1 MANDIETI
9 SYINPGDGLNHPI
22 DAVTV
27 SGLTLTSAEKE
38 LWNSKQDALSFDSIP
53 TENSNNMVKSG
64 PLYSV
69 ITENELVTA
78 TALNDLNDRVTSL
91 EDFSETDPTVPGW
104 AKASTKPTYTASE
117 VGALPDTTA
126 IPTESTVTGW
136 GFTKNSGT
144 VTGISMNGS
153 LVGTSGI
160 IDLGTVLTSHQDIT
174 SKADKS
180 AAIGSLSLSI
190 DSSNYQ
196 ITLSGTKVDGTAFSV
211 SNVIDLPL
219 ESVVVSGSYNNST
232 KKVVLTLQNGST
244 LDFSVADLVAGLQSE
259 ITSSNKLSADLIQ
272 DGNTNKVVTAT
283 EKSTWNSA
291 VRSVTFNGS
300 SVSVSD
306 GSVSISESDP
316 VFTSSVAYSIT
327 SSDISNWDSKANTS
341 SPAFTGTPTAPT
353 ASANTSN
360 SQIATTAFV
369 QSVAGSVSKISA
381 GYQASIS
388 VSGPYIPARAY
399 SFNSVTDNSTGNT
412 ISVDDV
418 DYTKAIEVHID
429 WEGEEADDPRYTPYG
444 TLTLLFTY
452 GIDDTAG
459 SYTSAFGINY
469 YTPIIVE
476 TNCGLQMFQLQI
488 GESNWYLNVTDIN
501 LMTSSEKTKLAGIAA
516 GAEVNVNADW
526 NALSGDAQILNK
538 PTIISSVT
546 FNGSSVSVSD
556 GSVSIS
562 ESDPVFSAS
571 PAAGI
576 SAADISNWNSKTSNT
591 GTISSII
598 FNGTTLPVSNGVVEI
613 SEEDPTLPYFDSNDM
628 AYWNSKSNITAI
640 SMNGS
645 GVNMVN
651 TGQWTFTADLGTV
664 ISSVTFNGTSASV
677 SNGVASIS
685 VSIPAEV
692 TEATVS
698 SWGFTKNTGTLT
710 SHATHKLNIGSA
722 TATAAASNTIT
733 YVESLTG
740 TTTATSG
747 NLTITPTLKTITVP
761 AEVTESTVAGW
772 GFTKNTGTL
781 TSESDPVFTSSVAY
795 TITSANISTWN
806 NKQNALSAGTFNVML
821 NGTTVGTYSINQDGN
836 SSANI
841 IVPTTLASLTGDST
855 HRLVTDADISNWN
868 SKTSNT
874 GTLTGV
880 KFNGTNATVSN
891 GVASISVTI
900 PAEVTESTVAGWGFT
915 KNVGTLT
922 SESDPVFSASVAAS
936 ITAADISNWNS
947 KTSNTGTV
955 TGSSLTANKIVLGNG
970 GTAIKNSTY
979 GISTTAPAS
988 GSDDTTL
995 PTSKAVYSAI
1005 TTALTSVLKYKGT
1018 IGTGG
1023 TVTSLP
1029 ATHSV
1034 GDVYVVSVS
1043 GTYAGKACEVGDY
1056 ILCKTAGTSA
1066 NNAHWDVV
1074 NGENQVDNK
1083 SASLASAGSSATI
1096 ATVDGTNIT
1105 ISTPASWTGVDKTG
1119 TLTGV
1124 SFNGT
1129 AASISNGIASI
1140 SANVLPS
1147 VSASDN
1153 GKILQV
1159 SSGSW
1164 SLVTPVSVY
1173 SGSSAPDSNNGI
1185 DGDLYI
1191 QTS

>member
-22 DAVTV
+22 DAVTI

-38 LWNSKQDALSFDSIP
+38 LWNNKQDALSFDSIP
-53 TENSNNMVKSG
+53 TENSNNLVKSG

-174 SKADKS
+174 GKADKS

-196 ITLSGTKVDGTAFSV
+196 ITLSGTKVDGTTFSV

-219 ESVVVSGSYNNST
+219 ESVVVSGSYNDST
-232 KKVVLTLQNGST
+232 KKVVLTLQNGNT
-244 LDFSVADLVAGLQSE
+244 IDFSVADLVAGLQSE

-272 DGNTNKVVTAT
+272 DGNTNKVVTST

-291 VRSVTFNGS
+291 VRSVSFNG
-300 SVSVSD
+300 
-306 GSVSISESDP
+306 
-316 VFTSSVAYSIT
+316 
-327 SSDISNWDSKANTS
+327 N
-341 SPAFTGTPTAPT
+341 
-353 ASANTSN
+353 
-360 SQIATTAFV
+360 
-369 QSVAGSVSKISA
+369 
-381 GYQASIS
+381 
-388 VSGPYIPARAY
+388 
-399 SFNSVTDNSTGNT
+399 
-412 ISVDDV
+412 
-418 DYTKAIEVHID
+418 
-429 WEGEEADDPRYTPYG
+429 
-444 TLTLLFTY
+444 
-452 GIDDTAG
+452 
-459 SYTSAFGINY
+459 
-469 YTPIIVE
+469 
-476 TNCGLQMFQLQI
+476 
-488 GESNWYLNVTDIN
+488 
-501 LMTSSEKTKLAGIAA
+501 
-516 GAEVNVNADW
+516 
-526 NALSGDAQILNK
+526 
-538 PTIISSVT
+538 
-546 FNGSSVSVSD
+546 SVSVSD

-591 GTISSII
+591 GT
-598 FNGTTLPVSNGVVEI
+598 L
-613 SEEDPTLPYFDSNDM
+613 
-628 AYWNSKSNITAI
+628 
-640 SMNGS
+640 
-645 GVNMVN
+645 
-651 TGQWTFTADLGTV
+651 TG
-664 ISSVTFNGTSASV
+664 VTFNGTSASV
-677 SNGVASIS
+677 SNGIASITADIPIEIIEIIGDPESITSVPAGTFVRCGELVDENKSIILRFKYDTNHNEAVDYILTTINEILSGYSEFWFSGEYSSIGIFSNDSFEYYYNNYLLGITFNGASASVSNGIANIS

-692 TEATVS
+692 TESTVAG
-698 SWGFTKNTGTLT
+698 WGFTKNSGTLT

-841 IVPTTLASLTGDST
+841 TVPTTLASLTGDST

-955 TGSSLTANKIVLGNG
+955 TGSSLTADKVVLGNG

-1124 SFNGT
+1124 SFNGM

>member
-117 VGALPDTTA
+117 VGALPDTTVV
-126 IPTESTVTGW
+126 PTESTVTGW

-174 SKADKS
+174 GKADKS

-232 KKVVLTLQNGST
+232 KKVVLTLQNGNT

-272 DGNTNKVVTAT
+272 DGNTNKVVTST

-291 VRSVTFNGS
+291 VRSVTFNGN

-341 SPAFTGTPTAPT
+341 SPEFTGTPTAPT

-381 GYQASIS
+381 GYEASIS
-388 VSGPYIPARAY
+388 VSGPYIPARSY
-399 SFNSVTDNSTGNT
+399 SFNSVTDKSTGNT
-412 ISVDDV
+412 ISVDNV
-418 DYTKAIEVHID
+418 NYTKAIEVSVN
-429 WEGEEADDPRYTPYG
+429 WVGEEADDPRYTPYG
-444 TLTLLFTY
+444 TLTMLFTY

-526 NALSGDAQILNK
+526 NASSGDAQILNK

-546 FNGSSVSVSD
+546 FNGNSVSVSN

-562 ESDPVFSAS
+562 ESDPVFAS
-571 PAAGI
+571 
-576 SAADISNWNSKTSNT
+576 SAAYSITSSDITNWNSKTSNT
-591 GTISSII
+591 GTLTGVK
-598 FNGTTLPVSNGVVEI
+598 FNG
-613 SEEDPTLPYFDSNDM
+613 
-628 AYWNSKSNITAI
+628 A
-640 SMNGS
+640 
-645 GVNMVN
+645 
-651 TGQWTFTADLGTV
+651 
-664 ISSVTFNGTSASV
+664 SASV

-747 NLTITPTLKTITVP
+747 DLTVTPTLKTITVP
-761 AEVTESTVAGW
+761 AEVTESTVASW

-781 TSESDPVFTSSVAY
+781 TSE
-795 TITSANISTWN
+795 
-806 NKQNALSAGTFNVML
+806 
-821 NGTTVGTYSINQDGN
+821 
-836 SSANI
+836 
-841 IVPTTLASLTGDST
+841 
-855 HRLVTDADISNWN
+855 
-868 SKTSNT
+868 
-874 GTLTGV
+874 
-880 KFNGTNATVSN
+880 
-891 GVASISVTI
+891 
-900 PAEVTESTVAGWGFT
+900 
-915 KNVGTLT
+915 
-922 SESDPVFSASVAAS
+922 
-936 ITAADISNWNS
+936 
-947 KTSNTGTV
+947 
-955 TGSSLTANKIVLGNG
+955 
-970 GTAIKNSTY
+970 
-979 GISTTAPAS
+979 
-988 GSDDTTL
+988 
-995 PTSKAVYSAI
+995 
-1005 TTALTSVLKYKGT
+1005 LK
-1018 IGTGG
+1018 
-1023 TVTSLP
+1023 
-1029 ATHSV
+1029 
-1034 GDVYVVSVS
+1034 D
-1043 GTYAGKACEVGDY
+1043 
-1056 ILCKTAGTSA
+1056 
-1066 NNAHWDVV
+1066 
-1074 NGENQVDNK
+1074 Q
-1083 SASLASAGSSATI
+1083 
-1096 ATVDGTNIT
+1096 
-1105 ISTPASWTGVDKTG
+1105 
-1119 TLTGV
+1119 
-1124 SFNGT
+1124 
-1129 AASISNGIASI
+1129 
-1140 SANVLPS
+1140 
-1147 VSASDN
+1147 
-1153 GKILQV
+1153 
-1159 SSGSW
+1159 
-1164 SLVTPVSVY
+1164 
-1173 SGSSAPDSNNGI
+1173 
-1185 DGDLYI
+1185 
-1191 QTS
+1191 

>member
-1 MANDIETI
+1 M
-9 SYINPGDGLNHPI
+9 
-22 DAVTV
+22 
-27 SGLTLTSAEKE
+27 
-38 LWNSKQDALSFDSIP
+38 
-53 TENSNNMVKSG
+53 
-64 PLYSV
+64 
-69 ITENELVTA
+69 
-78 TALNDLNDRVTSL
+78 
-91 EDFSETDPTVPGW
+91 
-104 AKASTKPTYTASE
+104 
-117 VGALPDTTA
+117 
-126 IPTESTVTGW
+126 
-136 GFTKNSGT
+136 
-144 VTGISMNGS
+144 
-153 LVGTSGI
+153 
-160 IDLGTVLTSHQDIT
+160 
-174 SKADKS
+174 
-180 AAIGSLSLSI
+180 
-190 DSSNYQ
+190 
-196 ITLSGTKVDGTAFSV
+196 
-211 SNVIDLPL
+211 
-219 ESVVVSGSYNNST
+219 
-232 KKVVLTLQNGST
+232 
-244 LDFSVADLVAGLQSE
+244 
-259 ITSSNKLSADLIQ
+259 
-272 DGNTNKVVTAT
+272 
-283 EKSTWNSA
+283 
-291 VRSVTFNGS
+291 
-300 SVSVSD
+300 
-306 GSVSISESDP
+306 
-316 VFTSSVAYSIT
+316 
-327 SSDISNWDSKANTS
+327 
-341 SPAFTGTPTAPT
+341 
-353 ASANTSN
+353 
-360 SQIATTAFV
+360 
-369 QSVAGSVSKISA
+369 
-381 GYQASIS
+381 
-388 VSGPYIPARAY
+388 
-399 SFNSVTDNSTGNT
+399 
-412 ISVDDV
+412 
-418 DYTKAIEVHID
+418 
-429 WEGEEADDPRYTPYG
+429 
-444 TLTLLFTY
+444 
-452 GIDDTAG
+452 
-459 SYTSAFGINY
+459 
-469 YTPIIVE
+469 
-476 TNCGLQMFQLQI
+476 
-488 GESNWYLNVTDIN
+488 
-501 LMTSSEKTKLAGIAA
+501 
-516 GAEVNVNADW
+516 
-526 NALSGDAQILNK
+526 
-538 PTIISSVT
+538 
-546 FNGSSVSVSD
+546 
-556 GSVSIS
+556 
-562 ESDPVFSAS
+562 
-571 PAAGI
+571 
-576 SAADISNWNSKTSNT
+576 
-591 GTISSII
+591 
-598 FNGTTLPVSNGVVEI
+598 
-613 SEEDPTLPYFDSNDM
+613 
-628 AYWNSKSNITAI
+628 
-640 SMNGS
+640 
-645 GVNMVN
+645 
-651 TGQWTFTADLGTV
+651 
-664 ISSVTFNGTSASV
+664 

-747 NLTITPTLKTITVP
+747 DLTVTPTLKTITVP

-772 GFTKNTGTL
+772 GFTKNTGSL
-781 TSESDPVFTSSVAY
+781 TSESDPVFVASPAHS
-795 TITSANISTWN
+795 ITA
-806 NKQNALSAGTFNVML
+806 
-821 NGTTVGTYSINQDGN
+821 
-836 SSANI
+836 
-841 IVPTTLASLTGDST
+841 
-855 HRLVTDADISNWN
+855 ADISNWN

-922 SESDPVFSASVAAS
+922 SESDPVFTSSVAYTITSANISTWNNKQNALSAGTFNVMLNGTTVGSYSINQDGNSSANITVPTTLAS
-936 ITAADISNWNS
+936 LTDDSTHRLVTDADISNWNS

-955 TGSSLTANKIVLGNG
+955 TGSSLTADKVILGNG

-1043 GTYAGKACEVGDY
+1043 GTYAGKECEVGDY

-1164 SLVTPVSVY
+1164 SLVTPISVY
-1173 SGSSAPDSNNGI
+1173 TSSSAPNNNNGI

>member
-38 LWNSKQDALSFDSIP
+38 LWNNKQDALSFDSIP

-78 TALNDLNDRVTSL
+78 TALNDLNDRVTTL

-117 VGALPDTTA
+117 VGALPDTTVV
-126 IPTESTVTGW
+126 PTESTVTGW

-174 SKADKS
+174 GKADKS

-232 KKVVLTLQNGST
+232 KKVVLTLQNGNT

-272 DGNTNKVVTAT
+272 DGNTNKVVTST

-291 VRSVTFNGS
+291 VRSVTFNG
-300 SVSVSD
+300 
-306 GSVSISESDP
+306 
-316 VFTSSVAYSIT
+316 
-327 SSDISNWDSKANTS
+327 N
-341 SPAFTGTPTAPT
+341 
-353 ASANTSN
+353 
-360 SQIATTAFV
+360 
-369 QSVAGSVSKISA
+369 
-381 GYQASIS
+381 
-388 VSGPYIPARAY
+388 
-399 SFNSVTDNSTGNT
+399 
-412 ISVDDV
+412 
-418 DYTKAIEVHID
+418 
-429 WEGEEADDPRYTPYG
+429 
-444 TLTLLFTY
+444 
-452 GIDDTAG
+452 
-459 SYTSAFGINY
+459 
-469 YTPIIVE
+469 
-476 TNCGLQMFQLQI
+476 
-488 GESNWYLNVTDIN
+488 
-501 LMTSSEKTKLAGIAA
+501 
-516 GAEVNVNADW
+516 
-526 NALSGDAQILNK
+526 
-538 PTIISSVT
+538 
-546 FNGSSVSVSD
+546 SVSVSD

-598 FNGTTLPVSNGVVEI
+598 FNGTTLSVSNGVVEI

-645 GVNMVN
+645 DVNMVN

-664 ISSVTFNGTSASV
+664 ISSITFNGASASVSNGVASISVSIPAEVTEATISSWGFTKNAGTLTSETDPIFSASVAASISASDITNWNSKTSNTGTLTGVTFNGASASV

-747 NLTITPTLKTITVP
+747 DLTITPTLKTITVP

-821 NGTTVGTYSINQDGN
+821 NGTTVGSYSINQDGN

-855 HRLVTDADISNWN
+855 HRLVTDVDISNWN

-936 ITAADISNWNS
+936 ISASDIANWNS

-955 TGSSLTANKIVLGNG
+955 TGSSLTADKVILGNG

-1043 GTYAGKACEVGDY
+1043 GTYAGKECEVGDY
-1056 ILCKTAGTSA
+1056 ILCKTAGTSV

-1164 SLVTPVSVY
+1164 SLVTPISVY
-1173 SGSSAPDSNNGI
+1173 TSSSAPNNNNGI